1 MKIERVDEQ
10 VNGSVK
16 IFLRVEKGDEPV
28 DKLRALVES
37 ESTDLWKHRIS
48 ADDEKEA
55 RKFYNAQISGKE
67 YSVVVLDVCD
77 DISQISVVDPY
88 FSSYEDVEVHRLML
102 SDKPRTEW
110 YMKMIS
116 SLNLN
121 KKSVLD
127 VGAGSGILS
136 LSAASAGAKCV
147 HAVEASP
154 QMAKALAQT
163 FRTNKVDGK
172 VHATKVEDLELHEKV
187 DVIVSEWMGF
197 YLLHESMLDSVILS
211 RDKFLKPGGI
221 MVPSQAKIF
230 LSLVSVPDLYRERV
244 SFWDNVY
251 GYDMSSLKSMAIMKL
266 IGSPTC
272 EVLKPENLISDVA
285 EYAAFDLT
293 TVISSELA
301 HLEKKIVFTVA
312 RDSSFHGIC
321 CFFDVGMWN
330 GDPLSTSPLAPPTH
344 WKQSLF
350 MLGGE
355 YQVRASE
362 KVEATVEMRKSADN
376 PRHYSIAVSMGS

>member
-10 VNGSVK
+10 ANGNVN
-16 IFLRVEKGDEPV
+16 IFLRVEKGDESV
-28 DKLRALVES
+28 DKLRTLAES
-37 ESTDLWKHRIS
+37 ESADLWKRRIS

-67 YSVVVLDVCD
+67 YSVVVLDVHD
-77 DISQISVVDPY
+77 DINQISVVDPY
-88 FSSYEDVEVHRLML
+88 YSSYEDVEVHRLML
-102 SDKPRTEW
+102 LDKPRTEW

-121 KKSVLD
+121 NKSVLD

-136 LSAASAGAKCV
+136 LSAASAGAKYV
-147 HAVEASP
+147 HAVEAAP
-154 QMAKALAQT
+154 LMVKALAQT
-163 FRTNKVDGK
+163 FKTNKVDGS
-172 VHATKVEDLELHEKV
+172 VHSTKVEDLELGEV

-211 RDKFLKPGGI
+211 RDKFLKPGGT

-251 GYDMSSLKSMAIMKL
+251 GYDMSSLKNMAIMKL

-272 EVLKPENLISDVA
+272 EVVKPENLISDVA

-293 TVISSELA
+293 TVTSSELA
-301 HLEKKIVFTVA
+301 HLERKIVFTVA

-321 CFFDVGMWN
+321 CFFDVRMGN
-330 GDPLSTSPLAPPTH
+330 GDPLSTSPHAPATH

-355 YQVRASE
+355 YQVKASE

-376 PRHYSIAVSMGS
+376 PRQYSIGVSMGS